1 MDEGV
6 AAVRLRFPTRVQAIN
21 ELASRDVIFC
31 EICQDFAEAQT
42 ELARWEAASSDP
54 VRDDRVAEYRNCWR
68 PLAER
73 LKMLS
78 PEPPLSLFIAHLVRA
93 RCNSAGWAVN
103 FEGTRSWLPRYHT
116 SL

>member
-54 VRDDRVAEYRNCWR
+54 VRDDRVAEYKELLAALCREIEDALARATVVSLHRSPGPR
-68 PLAER
+68 P
-73 LKMLS
+73 
-78 PEPPLSLFIAHLVRA
+78 V
-93 RCNSAGWAVN
+93 
-103 FEGTRSWLPRYHT
+103 
-116 SL
+116 

>member
-54 VRDDRVAEYRNCWR
+54 VRDDRVALARATVVSLHRSPGPR
-68 PLAER
+68 P
-73 LKMLS
+73 
-78 PEPPLSLFIAHLVRA
+78 V
-93 RCNSAGWAVN
+93 
-103 FEGTRSWLPRYHT
+103 
-116 SL
+116 

>member
-54 VRDDRVAEYRNCWR
+54 VRDDRVAEYRELLAALGREIEDALTRATVVSLHRSPGPR
-68 PLAER
+68 P
-73 LKMLS
+73 
-78 PEPPLSLFIAHLVRA
+78 V
-93 RCNSAGWAVN
+93 
-103 FEGTRSWLPRYHT
+103 
-116 SL
+116 